1 MKKYAFA
8 LAATL
13 ALPSIAAA
21 ESAEGDKWEISAMA
35 AYVEPDDKRWDSD
48 YGIGLRFGALYHL
61 NQRWGFEIAVHGN
74 ALRRESSGDHWQ
86 YGANPEVL
94 FFFTKKGWR
103 PYATAGVG
111 LGYIDTTLNDRDISA
126 YWSGG
131 LGLISPTFLGNV
143 RLRADARYHHEFA
156 DDGTGRE
163 PYGDMRFHLGVM
175 MPIGRTKVEE
185 KVQVITE
192 VREVIVEREVVVEKP
207 PEVKKSEVLR
217 GVNFEISS
225 ANLTANARTV
235 LREVADRLKF
245 HSHIR
250 VEIAGHTDSTGSAEL
265 NERLS
270 LERAE
275 SVKNFLVQE
284 GIEAERLTTA
294 GYGPSQPVASNN
306 TAQGREE
313 NRRIEMRRLDK

>member
-8 LAATL
+8 LAVTL
-13 ALPSIAAA
+13 ALPGVAAA
-21 ESAEGDKWEISAMA
+21 ESAEGDKWEISVMA
-35 AYVEPDDKRWDSD
+35 AYVDPDSKRWDSD
-48 YGIGLRFGALYHL
+48 YGMGLRFGALYHL
-61 NQRWGFEIAVHGN
+61 NHRWGIEIAAHGN
-74 ALRRESSGDHWQ
+74 ALRRKSSGDHWQ
-86 YGANPEVL
+86 YGASPEL
-94 FFFTKKGWR
+94 MYFFAKKGWR
-103 PYATAGVG
+103 PYASVGVG
-111 LGYIDTTLNDRDISA
+111 LGYIDTNINDKDISA

-131 LGLISPTFLGNV
+131 LGIISPTYLGNL
-143 RLRADARYHHEFA
+143 RLRADVRYQHEFA
-156 DDGTGRE
+156 DDGIGRE
-163 PYGDMRFHLGVM
+163 PYGDVRFHLGVM

-207 PEVKKSEVLR
+207 AEVKKSEVLR
-217 GVNFEISS
+217 GVNFEVGS

-250 VEIAGHTDSTGSAEL
+250 VEIAGHTDSTGSAQL

-270 LERAE
+270 RERAE

-284 GIEAERLTTA
+284 GVEAGRLTTV
-294 GYGPSQPVASNN
+294 GYGPSRPVASNS
-306 TAQGREE
+306 TVQGREE